1 MASSPDQSSEAVS
14 AHKPLLAVL
23 NGEKIYIS
31 KKTIL
36 TPSARDLGE
45 EKEVFASV

>member
-1 MASSPDQSSEAVS
+1 MTHEDDVRRAID
-14 AHKPLLAVL
+14 K
-23 NGEKIYIS
+23 GEKIYIS

-45 EKEVFASV
+45 EREVFARI

>member
-1 MASSPDQSSEAVS
+1 MDFTLSDDQRAIDR
-14 AHKPLLAVL
+14 
-23 NGEKIYIS
+23 GEKIYIN

-36 TPSARDLGE
+36 TPSARDLGQ